1 MNRLILLLAILAI
14 GLALLI
20 INHESGQTFGINND
34 DFGRL
39 VALGALA
46 TLLSAGI
53 LRSRGRL
60 GEGLRQIFIWFLIA
74 LALVSV
80 YVYRFEL
87 RSVGDRLLTGLMPG
101 RAMVITDSEGQ
112 QEVVLQRRLD
122 GQFAADARIN
132 GHGVSMLVDTGASSV
147 ALTYEDAE
155 RIGLDPANLSY
166 TVTVMT
172 ANGRALAAPV
182 ILSDIAIGPIERRNI
197 RAMVAAEGRLDR
209 SLLGMSFIST
219 LDFLQ
224 MRADELRLRD

>member
-1 MNRLILLLAILAI
+1 MNRLIFLLAILAV

-20 INHESGQTFGINND
+20 FNHESGQTFGINND

-46 TLLSAGI
+46 ALLSAGI

-60 GEGLRQIFIWFLIA
+60 GEGLRLIFIWILIA
-74 LALVSV
+74 LALISV

-87 RSVGDRLLTGLMPG
+87 QSVGDRLLAGLMPG

-122 GQFAADARIN
+122 GQFAADATIN
-132 GHGVSMLVDTGASSV
+132 GHKVSMLVDTGASSI

-166 TVTVMT
+166 TVAVLT

-182 ILSDIAIGPIERRNI
+182 TLSDIAIGPIERRNI
-197 RAMVAAEGRLDR
+197 RAMVAAEGKLDR
-209 SLLGMSFIST
+209 SLLGMSFLST

-224 MRADELRLRD
+224 MRTDELRLRD

>member
-1 MNRLILLLAILAI
+1 MNRLTLLLAILAV

-20 INHESGQTFGINND
+20 FNHESGQTFGINND

-39 VALGALA
+39 VALGAIA
-46 TLLSAGI
+46 ALLSAGI

-74 LALVSV
+74 LALISV

-87 RSVGDRLLTGLMPG
+87 QSIGDRLLAGLMPG

-122 GQFAADARIN
+122 GQFAADATIN
-132 GHGVSMLVDTGASSV
+132 GHEVSMLVDTGASSI
-147 ALTYEDAE
+147 ALTFEDAE

-182 ILSDIAIGPIERRNI
+182 TLSDIAIGPIERRNI

-209 SLLGMSFIST
+209 SLLGMSFLST